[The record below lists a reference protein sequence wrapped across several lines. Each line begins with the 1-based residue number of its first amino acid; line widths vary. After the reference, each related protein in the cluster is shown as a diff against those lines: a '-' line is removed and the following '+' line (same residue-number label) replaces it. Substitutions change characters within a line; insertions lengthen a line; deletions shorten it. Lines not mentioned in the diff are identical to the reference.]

1 MRYGF
6 LIDTYASERL
16 KTLSVWSMFRDD
28 DLNARPHPR
37 LDRDRTP
44 REHMVHQCLSEDKWF
59 TTMFG
64 IDVGAPPLPAREARL
79 EFIRRYAEDSE
90 RRLAALRAKDEAWW
104 EAEVPFF
111 DAVHSRA
118 WIMVRR
124 WRTRLITG
132 RSRPRSSVS
141 SVSRF
146 TACTGPRST
155 RVGCRPTRRR
165 RSTRTPMSPP
175 SWRASRAGAPRH
187 PCLARVRTRAPSDL
201 ADEPTADVPSI
212 EIDPSFDLPIS

>member
-124 WRTRLITG
+124 VAHTAHHRAEQTTLLRLLGQPVHSVYGPAIDTG
-132 RSRPRSSVS
+132 GLPAHQAATIYAYPDVAALLEGESRGGAKAPLPGPGTHPSTERPR
-141 SVSRF
+141 
-146 TACTGPRST
+146 G
-155 RVGCRPTRRR
+155 
-165 RSTRTPMSPP
+165 
-175 SWRASRAGAPRH
+175 
-187 PCLARVRTRAPSDL
+187 
-201 ADEPTADVPSI
+201 
-212 EIDPSFDLPIS
+212 

>member
-6 LIDTYASERL
+6 LVDTYASERL

-90 RRLAALRAKDEAWW
+90 RRLAALRARDEAWW

-124 WRTRLITG
+124 VAHTAHHRAEQTTLLRLLGRPVHSVYGPAIDTG
-132 RSRPRSSVS
+132 GLPANQAATIYAYPDVAALLEGESRGGAKAPLP
-141 SVSRF
+141 
-146 TACTGPRST
+146 GPGTHPST
-155 RVGCRPTRRR
+155 ERPH
-165 RSTRTPMSPP
+165 
-175 SWRASRAGAPRH
+175 G
-187 PCLARVRTRAPSDL
+187 
-201 ADEPTADVPSI
+201 
-212 EIDPSFDLPIS
+212 